1 MAAFVF
7 VLGKYMEY
15 ILVITCFVLVVLGAT
30 GAIAYSLRKQRE
42 AAMREVAMISQRLTD
57 IEKILEESR
66 NLETSESRNP
76 ETSKSCDTET
86 SNSRDTETSNSQDAE
101 IPKDLSAMTDEE
113 LFQYITKFIKE
124 QKLYRWPDFNR
135 AAVMQHFSLSAARV
149 GAAFAQGGGQS
160 LPEFVRN
167 CRLDHAC
174 RLMVEHPTMSFVE
187 VGEASGYQRTT
198 TFYHDF
204 KARFGMA
211 PAEYRKMKSEK
222 LATAT
227 FVTKR

>member
-1 MAAFVF
+1 
-7 VLGKYMEY
+7 MEF
-15 ILVITCFVLVVLGAT
+15 ILVITCFMLVVLGAT
-30 GAIAYSLRKQRE
+30 GAIVYSLYKQRD
-42 AAMREVAMISQRLTD
+42 AAMQEVATISQRLTD
-57 IEKILEESR
+57 IEKKLEEDGKTR
-66 NLETSESRNP
+66 RQEEEKTGRQED
-76 ETSKSCDTET
+76 EKT
-86 SNSRDTETSNSQDAE
+86 E
-101 IPKDLSAMTDEE
+101 IPQNLSAMTDEE
-113 LFQYITKFIKE
+113 LFQYITNFIKE
-124 QKLYRWPDFNR
+124 HELYRWPDFNR

-187 VGEASGYQRTT
+187 VGNDSGYQRTT

-211 PAEYRKMKSEK
+211 PAEYREK
-222 LATAT
+222 EIRG
-227 FVTKR
+227 KR